1 MDIIQMTRELGKAIQ
16 ADDRYIAYNLA
27 KQANDE
33 DEQLQNLIGAFNLK
47 RMELN
52 MEMGKPDKDQDK
64 VTELDSVIKSLYKQ
78 IMENPKMMVFTAA
91 KEGMDS
97 LLNQVNHIIT
107 MAANGEDPETC
118 GTGEQIDTIGIH
130 NLILLL
136 IISYNFNADFLYLQ
150 ISEI

>member
-52 MEMGKPDKDQDK
+52 MEMGKPDKSQEK
-64 VTELDSVIKSLYKQ
+64 ITELDGVIKSMYKQ
-78 IMENPKMMVFTAA
+78 IMENPKMMVFSAA

-97 LLNQVNHIIT
+97 LLNQINHIIT

-118 GTGEQIDTIGIH
+118 GTGE
-130 NLILLL
+130 
-136 IISYNFNADFLYLQ
+136 ISCGGNC
-150 ISEI
+150 SSCSGCH